1 MKKETRPAFSY
12 SQLKNL
18 NYELENYIS
27 NKERLKMIKIEDAL
41 KTILD
46 AVKPLDAEMV
56 RLTESLDRVLAQ
68 AMRADSDIPGFDNS
82 AMDGYAVKS
91 IDLKGASKNNP
102 RVLEV
107 IADLKAGDLPKKV
120 LQNNQVIRI
129 MTGAVMPKGAD
140 SVVMVEDTQ
149 RQEKNKV
156 NPAPAC
162 RGWVKIFRETGKGEN
177 IRKAGED
184 VKKGELV
191 VPRGTLLKS
200 AHIGLLA
207 SLGIAKVGVTRKPK
221 VAILAT
227 GDEVVDVGG
236 KLKPGKIRSSN
247 TYSLYAQIIKSGGIP
262 KNLGIAKDRPQEL
275 EKKIK
280 LGFDCD
286 IILTSGGVS
295 VGDYDLVKVILA
307 KLGTNI
313 KFWKIAMRPGKPLVF
328 GTFKDKLVFG
338 LPGNPVSS
346 MVSFEIFVRPAILK
360 MLGQKYNHGTKEVEA
375 QVEEEI
381 KKKPGFRYFL
391 RANTRWH
398 QGRYLTKTTGPQGS
412 GILKSMAAANSLIIL
427 PEEEE
432 KIEKGART
440 TVRFL
445 D

>member
-1 MKKETRPAFSY
+1 
-12 SQLKNL
+12 
-18 NYELENYIS
+18 
-27 NKERLKMIKIEDAL
+27 MIKVATAL
-41 KTILD
+41 RIVLGGIKTLD
-46 AVKPLDAEMV
+46 SEVIK
-56 RLTESLDRVLAQ
+56 LTGVLGRVLAENIHS
-68 AMRADSDIPGFDNS
+68 DSDIPGFDNS
-82 AMDGYAVKS
+82 AMDGYAVIS
-91 IDLKGASKNNP
+91 CDTQDVSKDKP
-102 RVLEV
+102 KVLEV
-107 IADLKAGDLPKKV
+107 IGEIKAGDIPKRILKPH
-120 LQNNQVIRI
+120 QAIRI
-129 MTGAVMPKGAD
+129 MTGALIPKGAD
-140 SVVMVEDTQ
+140 GVVMVEDTQ
-149 RQEKNKV
+149 RVDKNKV
-156 NPAPAC
+156 
-162 RGWVKIFRETGKGEN
+162 KIFKETAIGEN

-191 VPRGTLLKS
+191 IPYGTLLKS

-207 SLGIAKVGVTRKPK
+207 SLGKAKVKVTRKPK

-227 GDEVVDVGG
+227 GDEVVDVGE

-247 TYSLYAQIIKSGGIP
+247 TYTLYAQIIKSGGIP
-262 KNLGIAKDRPQEL
+262 KNLGIAKDRPLEL

-280 LGFDCD
+280 LGLDCD
-286 IILTSGGVS
+286 LIVTSGGVS

-360 MLGQKYNHGTKEVEA
+360 MLGQKYNDRKKEVEA

-381 KKKPGFRYFL
+381 KKKPGFKYFL

-398 QGRYLTKTTGPQGS
+398 QGRYFTKTTGPQGS
-412 GILKSMAAANSLIIL
+412 GILKSMALANSLVIL
-427 PEEEE
+427 SEDAEFIKRGE
-432 KIEKGART
+432 KVN
-440 TVRFL
+440 VRFL